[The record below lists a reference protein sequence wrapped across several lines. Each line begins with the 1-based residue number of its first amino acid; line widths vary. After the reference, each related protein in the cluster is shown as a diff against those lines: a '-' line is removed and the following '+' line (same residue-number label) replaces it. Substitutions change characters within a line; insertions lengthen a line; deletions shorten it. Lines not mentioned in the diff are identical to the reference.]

1 MQEPSNCL
9 FWWFALYQRGTTLK
23 ISVFRQNKGKKYKER
38 EILITGY
45 FQNLTEQVAHAQALK
60 LPYLEHEVGLEI
72 PVLLSDSANFPE

>member
-1 MQEPSNCL
+1 M
-9 FWWFALYQRGTTLK
+9 K
-23 ISVFRQNKGKKYKER
+23 R